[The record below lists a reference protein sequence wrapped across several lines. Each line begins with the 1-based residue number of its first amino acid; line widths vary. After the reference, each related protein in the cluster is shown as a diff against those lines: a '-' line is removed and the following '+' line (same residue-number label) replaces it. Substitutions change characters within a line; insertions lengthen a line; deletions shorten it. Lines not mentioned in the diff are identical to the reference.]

1 MSRFTPGELKVMRLL
16 WEHGELKPAELQER
30 FPEPIK
36 NPALRSYLTTLLEK
50 GHVTRR
56 RVGKAYYY
64 KAVTR
69 SRSAFRT
76 MLGELVDVYCGGSV
90 QALVM
95 NIIKSERL
103 SEDELLELKRLADD
117 GDSTSPPQTRGA
129 ENEPVRVLVR
139 VLRGPGG
146 RLDRARPGRQVD
158 RRAGPGL
165 AGAWDARAPEPPL
178 ASRALAID
186 RRRPRAGGG
195 PLIGSS
201 DRDVSPR
208 SPGIRLDRSRA
219 NGLRTA
225 LAEESR
231 ASRRP

>member
-16 WEHGELKPAELQER
+16 WEQGELKPAELQDQ

-76 MLGELVDVYCGGSV
+76 VLSELVESYCGGSI

-103 SEDELLELKRLADD
+103 SEENLIELKRLADE
-117 GDSTSPPQTRGA
+117 GNPKSS
-129 ENEPVRVLVR
+129 
-139 VLRGPGG
+139 
-146 RLDRARPGRQVD
+146 LDKNNRK
-158 RRAGPGL
+158 
-165 AGAWDARAPEPPL
+165 
-178 ASRALAID
+178 
-186 RRRPRAGGG
+186 
-195 PLIGSS
+195 
-201 DRDVSPR
+201 
-208 SPGIRLDRSRA
+208 RSRK
-219 NGLRTA
+219 
-225 LAEESR
+225 
-231 ASRRP
+231 

>member
-16 WEHGELKPAELQER
+16 WEQGELKPSELQDR

-56 RVGKAYYY
+56 RVGRAYFY

-76 MLGELVDVYCGGSV
+76 MLGELVEAYCGGSV

-103 SEDELLELKRLADD
+103 SEEDLIELKRLSEE
-117 GDSTSPPQTRGA
+117 GSPK
-129 ENEPVRVLVR
+129 
-139 VLRGPGG
+139 
-146 RLDRARPGRQVD
+146 
-158 RRAGPGL
+158 
-165 AGAWDARAPEPPL
+165 PPP
-178 ASRALAID
+178 D
-186 RRRPRAGGG
+186 KNK
-195 PLIGSS
+195 
-201 DRDVSPR
+201 
-208 SPGIRLDRSRA
+208 RSRK
-219 NGLRTA
+219 
-225 LAEESR
+225 
-231 ASRRP
+231 

>member
-16 WEHGELKPAELQER
+16 WEHGELKPAELQDQ

-76 MLGELVDVYCGGSV
+76 VLSELVESYCGGSI

-103 SEDELLELKRLADD
+103 SEENLIELKRLADE
-117 GDSTSPPQTRGA
+117 GNPKSS
-129 ENEPVRVLVR
+129 
-139 VLRGPGG
+139 
-146 RLDRARPGRQVD
+146 LDKNNRK
-158 RRAGPGL
+158 
-165 AGAWDARAPEPPL
+165 
-178 ASRALAID
+178 
-186 RRRPRAGGG
+186 
-195 PLIGSS
+195 
-201 DRDVSPR
+201 
-208 SPGIRLDRSRA
+208 RSRK
-219 NGLRTA
+219 
-225 LAEESR
+225 
-231 ASRRP
+231 